1 MKKINLL
8 YLITELLIL
17 ILISTVTLIA
27 TIVISFMILIDY
39 ITEGLKNGFRRN
51 ITSIRRS

>member
-17 ILISTVTLIA
+17 ILISTITLIA

>member
-39 ITEGLKNGFRRN
+39 ITDTTKDKQ
-51 ITSIRRS
+51 